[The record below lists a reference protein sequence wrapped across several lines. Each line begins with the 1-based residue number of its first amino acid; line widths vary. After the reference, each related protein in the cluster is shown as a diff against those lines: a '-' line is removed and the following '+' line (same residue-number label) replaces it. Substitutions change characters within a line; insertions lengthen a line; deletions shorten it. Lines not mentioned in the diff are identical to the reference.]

1 MKVLF
6 DNVLVIPD
14 EEKEKISESGLY
26 LGTRNEPVL
35 TGTVYK
41 AGEGTFNHGK
51 WVHNEVKEND
61 KVQFGHDYQEV
72 KIDGSKYYLM
82 KQTNVVCIF

>member
-41 AGEGTFNHGK
+41 AGEGTFNYGK

-61 KVQFGHDYQEV
+61 KVQFGHDYQTV

>member
-41 AGEGTFNHGK
+41 AGEGTF
-51 WVHNEVKEND
+51 
-61 KVQFGHDYQEV
+61 
-72 KIDGSKYYLM
+72 
-82 KQTNVVCIF
+82 

>member
-14 EEKEKISESGLY
+14 KEKEKISESGLY
-26 LGTRNEPVL
+26 LGTQNEPIL

-51 WVHNEVKEND
+51 WVHN
-61 KVQFGHDYQEV
+61 
-72 KIDGSKYYLM
+72 S
-82 KQTNVVCIF
+82 